1 MNRQEEATGGES
13 TAELRDDIEQTRE
26 DMGATLEAI
35 QDRLSPETL
44 KDQAKDVVQE
54 AAEQAKEVVQ
64 QAVREA
70 GEQAREVV
78 REATTQAKEAVHDAT
93 IGKAEEAVSGATRTA
108 RGLGTTMLEVIKQ
121 NPVPAALAGIGLGWL
136 FMKSRGTAAA
146 AQGTGFSTRVPE
158 SGRIGYAGAAHGP
171 LGYAPSD
178 QVVANADA
186 NGGRGIT
193 NTVGDAAGQT
203 LEKAGGAVGQVKG
216 VTGEVVTQ
224 AQEAAGRVAGA
235 VQERTGRVAGGT
247 GDQVQRLLEESP
259 LVLGGIA
266 LATGAA
272 VGLLLPTTQ
281 QEDQLLGQARD
292 GLLQQAK
299 ETAQDVQP
307 KVQRVVE
314 EAQRAVQE
322 EAKEQQL
329 TSG

>member
-1 MNRQEEATGGES
+1 MNRQDEPAPDGES
-13 TAELRDDIEQTRE
+13 TVELREEIEQTRDE
-26 DMGATLEAI
+26 MGATLDAI
-35 QDRLSPETL
+35 QERLSPETL

-78 REATTQAKEAVHDAT
+78 REATTQAKGAVHDAT
-93 IGKAEEAVSGATRTA
+93 IGKAEEAVGGATRTA
-108 RGLGTTMLEVIKQ
+108 RGWGTTMLETIKQ
-121 NPVPAALAGIGLGWL
+121 NPVPAALAGIGIGWL
-136 FMKSRGTAAA
+136 FMKRRSTGAADD
-146 AQGTGFSTRVPE
+146 
-158 SGRIGYAGAAHGP
+158 GRIGYAGAAHGP
-171 LGYAPSD
+171 LGYAGTD
-178 QVVANADA
+178 QVVASADA
-186 NGGRGIT
+186 TGGRPIT
-193 NTVGDAAGQT
+193 DTVGTAAGQT
-203 LEKAGGAVGQVKG
+203 LEKAGGAVDQVRG

-235 VQERTGRVAGGT
+235 VQDRTGRVAGGT
-247 GDQVQRLLEESP
+247 SGQVQRLLDESP

-266 LATGAA
+266 LAVGAA
-272 VGLLLPTTQ
+272 VGLLLPATQ

-292 GLLQQAK
+292 SLLQQAK

-329 TSG
+329 TG